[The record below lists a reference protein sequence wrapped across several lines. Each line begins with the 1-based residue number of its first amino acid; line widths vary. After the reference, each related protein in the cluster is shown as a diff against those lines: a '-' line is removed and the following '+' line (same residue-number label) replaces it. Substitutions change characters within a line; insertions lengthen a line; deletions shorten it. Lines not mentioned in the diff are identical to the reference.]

1 MSSPQPPRQSLLQ
14 NLSTQSLL
22 LTHLFTALSLPLT
35 PQTPPQISQLH
46 TALQYSA
53 LDLAGLVR
61 EVEEHQKLWNKLQEK
76 KEEVKQLERR
86 VRGLVRNLEEGRR
99 TLEGMVDQG
108 VKQVAAIDKSEN
120 GVSSEAPNSFTYHR
134 KEPILAKTLLAH
146 AQALGKHSSAPVST
160 LLAPVDRAQYT
171 PWPTEMNMRMGLL
184 FQLEGSMS
192 GMGETGV
199 VGDQQAAQPEVEERR
214 EEPVEVEESGRR
226 YDPNAVFQLDLNS
239 DDSDDD

>member
-86 VRGLVRNLEEGRR
+86 VRGLVRSLEEGRR

-108 VKQVAAIDKSEN
+108 VKEVAAIDKSE
-120 GVSSEAPNSFTYHR
+120 

-192 GMGETGV
+192 GMGETGM

-214 EEPVEVEESGRR
+214 EEPVQVEESGRR